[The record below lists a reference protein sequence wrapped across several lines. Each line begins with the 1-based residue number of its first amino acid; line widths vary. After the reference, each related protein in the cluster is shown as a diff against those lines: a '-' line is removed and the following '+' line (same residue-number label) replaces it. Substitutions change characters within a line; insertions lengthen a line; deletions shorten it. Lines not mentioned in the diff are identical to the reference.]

1 MLCSL
6 HWSDLHRALLKALP
20 QDIIH
25 FGTTVTGVEQASGSK
40 RTVVRAQSKREGAD
54 ADDMHHISVECDLV
68 IAADGSMSDTRRRFK
83 PDESRR
89 SVRVPKFVS
98 KMSP

>member
-20 QDIIH
+20 QDIIN
-25 FGTTVTGVEQASGSK
+25 FGTTVTGVEQASESK

-54 ADDMHHISVECDLV
+54 ADDMHHISMECDLV

-98 KMSP
+98 KLCP